1 MLVHVFR
8 TRRPIYWAFIIF
20 FTPLLGSLIYF
31 IVELLP
37 EIMGNPKT
45 KKDTDNFNYLSEDEL
60 YTMKLKKLKEHVNT
74 MISRDK
80 GTFKYALTQFN
91 KQGLID
97 LILGCQGIPA
107 KQKGGGREY
116 VKRGSGWGFMF

>member
-45 KKDTDNFNYLSEDEL
+45 KKTFWEEKFKANIERDIKVKNELKSNGWRVLVVWECELTDIESVGKEL
-60 YTMKLKKLKEHVNT
+60 GKFLKN
-74 MISRDK
+74 S
-80 GTFKYALTQFN
+80 
-91 KQGLID
+91 
-97 LILGCQGIPA
+97 
-107 KQKGGGREY
+107 
-116 VKRGSGWGFMF
+116 